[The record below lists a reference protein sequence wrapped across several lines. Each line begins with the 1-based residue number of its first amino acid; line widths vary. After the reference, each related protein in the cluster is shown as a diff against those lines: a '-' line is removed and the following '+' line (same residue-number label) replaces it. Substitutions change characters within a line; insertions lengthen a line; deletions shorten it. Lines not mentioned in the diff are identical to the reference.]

1 MLFQEKAIMTY
12 KIGDKSRKAIQKQ
25 IFIILNLLL
34 IFSLVGCEQPNRSEA
49 KVPEKAHIKVNESWY
64 SHDLGK
70 ISIGIANIQNH
81 VSPTGTASIDKNKH
95 KILNVIDE
103 FKKYKVNMILFPE
116 FSLTGYFWENS
127 PECWN
132 YMREGLTNNQLEWLA
147 EVKSKLDD
155 DLNFIIFNNIRL
167 NPDKPDGKF
176 LNSTFIINK
185 DFDVAKL
192 NSKKNEQSYIY
203 DKTFLPG
210 IEKIFTTSGKVDSL
224 VLDTKWGRFGFTTCY
239 DMCFAQIYQEYAMF
253 DHVDAVIELASWRG
267 TSTRKYPA
275 MNIRNDHYYGFVWDL
290 TASSQAAFNQIWII
304 ASNAVGKQ
312 KRGDYEFWGGSG
324 VWAPSGM
331 NIVQGAHDSEEL
343 IVIHHVDIKG
353 QTKFEHEDFHYY
365 EDFIEIYKPIIDKR
379 THTRTRGKE

>member
-1 MLFQEKAIMTY
+1 MFLQEAKIMTS
-12 KIGDKSRKAIQKQ
+12 KMGAKNRKAIQKH
-25 IFIILNLLL
+25 IFVILSLLL
-34 IFSLVGCEQPNRSEA
+34 IFFLVGCEHLNRSAA
-49 KVPEKAHIKVNESWY
+49 KGPEKDHIKISESWY
-64 SHDLGK
+64 SRDSSK
-70 ISIGIANIQNH
+70 ISIGIANIKNH
-81 VSPTGTASIDKNKH
+81 VSSTGTTSIDKNKQ

-116 FSLTGYFWENS
+116 FSLTGYFWEDT
-127 PECWN
+127 PACWN

-176 LNSTFIINK
+176 LNSTFVIHK

-192 NSKKNEQSYIY
+192 TSKKNEQAYIY

-210 IEKIFTTSGKVDSL
+210 IEKIFTTSGKDDSL

-239 DMCFAQIYQEYAMF
+239 DMSFAQIYQEYATF
-253 DHVDAVIELASWRG
+253 DQVDAIIQLASWRG
-267 TSTRKYPA
+267 TSTREYSA
-275 MNIRNDHYYGFVWDL
+275 MNVKSDHYYGFIWDL
-290 TASSQAAFNQIWII
+290 MASSQSAFNQVWIF

-331 NIVQGAHDSEEL
+331 NLVQGPHVSEEL
-343 IVIHHVDIKG
+343 IVMHHIDIKG
-353 QTKFEHEDFHYY
+353 QTKFEHDDFHYY
-365 EDFIEIYKPIIDKR
+365 KDFIEIYNPIIDKR
-379 THTRTRGKE
+379 AHTRTRGKQ

>member
-1 MLFQEKAIMTY
+1 MTH
-12 KIGDKSRKAIQKQ
+12 KIGDKNRKAIQKQ

-34 IFSLVGCEQPNRSEA
+34 IFSLFGCEQPNRPEA
-49 KVPEKAHIKVNESWY
+49 KVPEKAHIKVSESWY
-64 SHDLGK
+64 SRDLGK
-70 ISIGIANIQNH
+70 ISIGISNIQNH

-147 EVKSKLDD
+147 EVKSKLDA

-185 DFDVAKL
+185 DFDMAKL
-192 NSKKNEQSYIY
+192 NSQKNEQSYIY

-210 IEKIFTTSGKVDSL
+210 IEKTFTTSGKVDSL

-239 DMCFAQIYQEYAMF
+239 DMSFPQIYQEYAMF
-253 DHVDAVIELASWRG
+253 DKVDAIIELASWRG
-267 TSTRKYPA
+267 TSTREYSA
-275 MNIRNDHYYGFVWDL
+275 MNVRSDHYYGFIWDL
-290 TASSQAAFNQIWII
+290 MASSQAAFNQIWII
-304 ASNAVGKQ
+304 ACNAVGKQ

-331 NIVQGAHDSEEL
+331 NLVQGAHVSEEL

-353 QTKFEHEDFHYY
+353 QTKFEYEDFHYY
-365 EDFIEIYKPIIDKR
+365 KDFIEIYNPIIDKR
-379 THTRTRGKE
+379 AYTRTSEKNKG